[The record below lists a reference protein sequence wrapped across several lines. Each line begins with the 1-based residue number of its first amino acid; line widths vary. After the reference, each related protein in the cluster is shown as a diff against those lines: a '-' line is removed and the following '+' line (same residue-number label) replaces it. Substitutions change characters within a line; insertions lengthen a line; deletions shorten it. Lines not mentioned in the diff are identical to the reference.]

1 MNKIEKASMTK
12 EYMVLIKSTN
22 FNIKCRK
29 IINKE
34 NFNYMINS
42 IKLKKEL

>member
-1 MNKIEKASMTK
+1 MSKIEKVSMTK
-12 EYMVLIKSTN
+12 EYMVFFKN
-22 FNIKCRK
+22 FKINTKCRK
-29 IINKE
+29 IINKG

>member
-1 MNKIEKASMTK
+1 MNKIEKVSMTK

-22 FNIKCRK
+22 FNAKYRK

-42 IKLKKEL
+42 IKIKKEL